1 MTTIKLL
8 RLCYYHLFQNL
19 YPVMDLNHIL
29 GYIGALLTGLVLGLL
44 GGGGALLSVPT
55 LTGFFGLSAAVATG
69 YSLFLVGV
77 TASSGAV
84 QNIRKKMVDFSA
96 VLWYGIPSLVT
107 VFCIRR
113 FVLPAIPH
121 EIFTVGSFTLD
132 KDHLI
137 LLLLSVAIF
146 IAAYKMIFAKP
157 PAESDSEP
165 RSLSH
170 SKLVMYAVLLGTF
183 LGMVGA
189 GGGFLMTP
197 ALMHYANLDLKKAI
211 GTSLVLVAVNSLVG
225 FIGDLSINPH
235 IDWLLLTGFSAFSV
249 TGVFIGHALQAK
261 VPTQKLRI
269 MFGWALVAIGVYMVF
284 HEFLR

>member
-1 MTTIKLL
+1 
-8 RLCYYHLFQNL
+8 
-19 YPVMDLNHIL
+19 MDVNHIL
-29 GYIGALLTGLVLGLL
+29 GYVGALLTGMVLGLL

-96 VLWYGIPSLVT
+96 VAWYGIPSLIT

-113 FVLPAIPH
+113 FVLPAIPQQ
-121 EIFTVGSFTLD
+121 IFTVGNFTLD
-132 KDHLI
+132 KNHLI

-146 IAAYKMIFAKP
+146 IAAYKMIFSKSNEEVENEAH
-157 PAESDSEP
+157 
-165 RSLSH
+165 SLNH
-170 SKLVMYAVLLGTF
+170 GKLIVYAVLLGTF

-197 ALMHYANLDLKKAI
+197 ALMHYANLNLKKAI

-225 FIGDLSINPH
+225 FLGDLSVNPH
-235 IDWLLLTGFSAFSV
+235 IDWLLLATFSAFSI
-249 TGVFIGHALQAK
+249 TGVFIGHALQSR

-269 MFGWALVAIGVYMVF
+269 MFGWTLVAIGVYMVF
-284 HEFLR
+284 HELLR